1 MKIARIKKGSWGK
14 VVAFFDLEVKGL
26 VLKGFKIID
35 SENGMFVGFPSQQ
48 DKNGEYFDTIHASK
62 DVKDKVYQLAMTAYG
77 NEDNSD
83 TNEELVGSSSDND
96 GDVPF

>member
-14 VVAFFDLEVKGL
+14 VVAFFDLEVMGF

-62 DVKDKVYQLAMTAYG
+62 DVKDQVYKLAMTAYG
-77 NEDNSD
+77 NEE
-83 TNEELVGSSSDND
+83 TNQELVGSSSDD
-96 GDVPF
+96 EDVPF